1 MDSQPFDYYRNKN
14 VEYDY
19 ILKAVVSAEDFINQD
34 ELLSLINNEDFLA
47 IYFPQV
53 ALGNVYTKFNYSDNK
68 ITFTFGISL
77 VDSKEKVSSEILKN
91 DIEKFILSLNKN
103 INQEPKLNI
112 KKGDIKMEIVT
123 ENKDILNNIDK
134 KLVSENKLLFS
145 NGDNTK
151 AYLLTDDGIVECYKN
166 AKLEDIFSF
175 SKLGVIRECKQIV
188 QEGYTLLNE
197 LDGDLKDLNNAI
209 NYATLQAKS
218 TGFNQYIY
226 VDEDGNYSYSQVND
240 EKYHQG
246 EKYVGKTETYWENSM
261 LHIRY
266 IPAPLQSVTE
276 AEIPS
281 ENSDTDKTDILDNP
295 EKAKEDI
302 QKDIQDVEE
311 IQQLQD
317 ELDDKLDDLLEE
329 ADTSEDIFP
338 STEFSKK
345 ILTSKQILDT
355 DFKECLTNEQ
365 IAWITK
371 HYGSFDEFEEYFK
384 QFATIVTFDDDLI
397 SVDYYLKAMQDGG
410 VI

>member
-1 MDSQPFDYYRNKN
+1 MDSQPFDYYKNKN

-19 ILKAVVSAEDFINQD
+19 ILQAEVSVEDFTNQD
-34 ELLSLINNEDFLA
+34 ELLFLIGDEDFMA

-53 ALGNVYTKFNYSDNK
+53 ALGNVYAKFNYSEDK

-77 VDSKEKVSSEILKN
+77 VDSKEKISVEILKN

-112 KKGDIKMEIVT
+112 KKEDIKMEIIN

-145 NGDNTK
+145 KDDNSK

-175 SKLGVIRECKQIV
+175 SRLGVIRECKQLM

-197 LDGDLKDLNNAI
+197 LDDDLKYLNNAI
-209 NYATLQAKS
+209 KYATIQAKS
-218 TGFNQYIY
+218 TGFDQYIY
-226 VDEDGNYSYSQVND
+226 VDKEGNYNYSQVND

-246 EKYVGKTETYWENSM
+246 EKYVGKIETYWENSV
-261 LHIRY
+261 LHTKY
-266 IPAPLQSVTE
+266 IPVPLEPVTE
-276 AEIPS
+276 AEIPY
-281 ENSDTDKTDILDNP
+281 ETSDTDKTDILDNP

-302 QKDIQDVEE
+302 KKDIQDVEE
-311 IQQLQD
+311 IQQLQN

-329 ADTSEDIFP
+329 ADKSNDVFP
-338 STEFSKK
+338 STDFTKNR
-345 ILTSKQILDT
+345 LTSKQILDT
-355 DFKECLTNEQ
+355 NFKECLTAEQ
-365 IAWITK
+365 VAWITK

-384 QFATIVTFDDDLI
+384 QFATIITFDDDII
-397 SVDYYLKAMQDGG
+397 SVDDYLKAMQDGG